1 MHRVMRTAAAVAALA
16 AAHAAASDAAKA
28 EGFDWDLWKRVVV
41 LDGGRPKPLDTQAW
55 EGMTRIAGRSR
66 IAPSVFAAFSPEDV
80 RDWKGF
86 VEALRSAQSGPAADV
101 AARLP
106 SDLSASLAKQD
117 WDTEELQRDVA
128 RLDLRL
134 DKLVQDFAARTGREA
149 TRGQFRSWA
158 TDSAARETL
167 RKYDEATRR
176 LDQVNQA
183 KCDLIRALNAMLPVS
198 AYVPEEFLPRKK
210 GAAAPATPDVCLAHR
225 RYIESAFGD
234 LLAKLPDRQSPRAG
248 LNFEDR
254 KYDPVESTLTLA
266 LTWSGWED
274 PAALEKAVASVEGLK
289 GVDVGVNRMTHIVLT
304 DRLYRAAGE
313 FDVWD
318 ATPLLD
324 ARYEPLAPK
333 AIPETA
339 TSVSVRNLAGNKD
352 FHQWVQTAARM
363 RGDEQK
369 KADMTTTDEKGLD
382 LFFSY
387 GSYLMLRTGQTL
399 YLCPDQTSRARV
411 EFLNAETERLAREFS
426 GKSHADAMEAVRRW
440 KDSMEQSPEWEK
452 RSADVKELAGRLEKE
467 LKVQPA
473 TKHPLP
479 PTSVLELQ
487 SRKIVSDIQS
497 NWVNILDIFARPERM
512 AERGYAEEDVQRLQ
526 SLFGA
531 ARTSLMANDPP
542 GFNAASRELTALL
555 ARLGEG
561 SDVYPSRRAID
572 VELHYNAFQPFLW
585 TAVLSGFALAALVG
599 SLGLRSGW
607 PHALGLAALV
617 AAVGVMA
624 YGMALRILIAGR
636 PPVTN
641 MYETIIWS
649 SFVMCILA
657 LTLGAVYRQR
667 IIVTCAALVLTPATL
682 LAYIMPPELGSSIDP
697 LVPVLRDNFWL
708 VIHVLTIVAS
718 YGAFLLA
725 WMLGNVGLGYY
736 LVGAAD
742 GKNVKGIAL
751 YAYRAVQVGVLL
763 LAAGT
768 GLGGWWAA
776 YSWGRFWGWD
786 PKEVW
791 ALIALVGYLLVL
803 HARFAGLIRNF
814 GFLVSCVAAF
824 AGVLMSW
831 YGVNFLLG
839 KGLHAYAFG
848 DGGQP
853 YVFSAVAANLGYL
866 LVVAAVHKART
877 ARSSEPKSKEA
888 ESAAAF

>member
-1 MHRVMRTAAAVAALA
+1 MHRVLGTVTALAALA
-16 AAHAAASDAAKA
+16 AAQASASDAPKG

-66 IAPSVFAAFSPEDV
+66 IAPGAFATFAPADV
-80 RDWKGF
+80 RDWKGL
-86 VEALRSAQSGPAADV
+86 VDALGNAKSGPAAEI
-101 AARLP
+101 ASRLP
-106 SDLSASLAKQD
+106 AELLASLAKQE
-117 WDTEELQRDVA
+117 WDVEELQRDVA

-149 TRGQFRSWA
+149 TRSEFRSRA
-158 TDSAARETL
+158 TDASAREVL
-167 RKYDEATRR
+167 KRYDEATRR

-183 KCDLIRALNAMLPVS
+183 KCELIRALNGMLPVAS
-198 AYVPEEFLPRKK
+198 YVPEEFLPRTK

-248 LNFEDR
+248 LNFADR

-274 PAALEKAVASVEGLK
+274 PVALEKAVASVEGLK
-289 GVDVGVNRMTHIVLT
+289 GVDVGANRMTHIVLT
-304 DRLYRAAGE
+304 DRLYRAVGE

-324 ARYEPLAPK
+324 ARYESLAPK
-333 AIPETA
+333 ATPETA
-339 TSVSVRNLAGNKD
+339 TSVSARNLAGNEA

-363 RGDEQK
+363 RGDERK

-399 YLCPDQTSRARV
+399 FLCPDQTSRGRI
-411 EFLNAETERLAREFS
+411 EFLNAQRDLLAREFA
-426 GKSHADAMEAVRRW
+426 GKSHAEAMEAVRRW
-440 KDSMEQSPEWEK
+440 KRSLEQSPDWKSRE
-452 RSADVKELAGRLEKE
+452 ADVEELARGLEKE

-479 PTSVLELQ
+479 PASVLELQ
-487 SRKIVSDIQS
+487 ARKIVSDIQS

-512 AERGYAEEDVQRLQ
+512 AERGYAEEDVQRLR
-526 SLFGA
+526 SLFAA
-531 ARTSLMANDPP
+531 ARSSLIANDPE
-542 GFNAASRELTALL
+542 GFNGASKELAALL

-572 VELHYNAFQPFLW
+572 VELHYNAFQPFLL
-585 TAVLSGFALAALVG
+585 TAVLSGVALAALVA

-607 PHALGLAALV
+607 PHLLGLAALV

-624 YGMALRILIAGR
+624 YGMVLRILIAGR

-649 SFVMCILA
+649 SFVMCLLA
-657 LTLGAVYRQR
+657 LVLGAVYRQR
-667 IIVTCAALVLTPATL
+667 IIVTSAALVLTPATL

-725 WMLGNVGLGYY
+725 WMLGNVGLGCY
-736 LVGAAD
+736 LAGAAE
-742 GKNVKGIAL
+742 GKSVKGIAL
-751 YAYRAVQVGVLL
+751 YAYRAIQVGVLL

-791 ALIALVGYLLVL
+791 ALIALVGYLAIL
-803 HARFAGLIRNF
+803 HARYAGLIRNF

-853 YVFSAVAANLGYL
+853 YVFTAVAANLGYL
-866 LVVAAVHKART
+866 LLVAAVHKART
-877 ARSSEPKSKEA
+877 PRSSAPKSKET
-888 ESAAAF
+888 ETAAAF